1 MSSKALN
8 STTSDRKDKQKNPT
22 QKDDT
27 RKSYN
32 TVSPT
37 EDIKTLGKNKI
48 SLLLPKKN

>member
-8 STTSDRKDKQKNPT
+8 PTTLDKKDKE
-22 QKDDT
+22 KDDI

-32 TVSPT
+32 TVNPT

-48 SLLLPKKN
+48 SLLPTKKN